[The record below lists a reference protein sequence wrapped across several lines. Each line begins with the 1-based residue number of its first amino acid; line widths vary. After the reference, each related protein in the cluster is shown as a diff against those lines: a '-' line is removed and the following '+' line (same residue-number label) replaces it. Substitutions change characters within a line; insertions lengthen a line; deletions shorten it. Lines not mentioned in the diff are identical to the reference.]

1 MKNKIKNIIV
11 FLIVLFTVTLIV
23 GTLYYK
29 KNFAQIDFAT
39 LLYNALGGVEN
50 ANTGFIAD
58 AIKENIVT
66 ILLGVLLA
74 YIPILKYKK
83 KYKIDIKIKDK
94 KKGFTVFPFNKKI
107 YLIIIFLS
115 SLCFFIMKVGVI
127 DFIKE
132 QSETSYLFDKYYTDT
147 KNKSISFPEN
157 KRNLIVVFLE
167 SMETSLISQ
176 EEGGGWEYTVIPELA
191 DLAKENINFSDTE
204 KIGGGYQT
212 FGTGWT
218 IAGMVSQTTGIP
230 LKINITSNS
239 YSGYSSFLPG
249 AYSLGDILK
258 KEGYNLEV
266 MFGSNANFAGR
277 KDFFTVHGDYTIFDV
292 NTAIE
297 QEKMT
302 EEEKVWWGFDDDNL
316 YSWAKEEILN
326 LSQSDQPFNFIM
338 LTADTHFKDGYLS
351 KNAEEIYNEQYE
363 NVFAYSSKSIN
374 EFIKWIQ
381 QQDFYKNTTIVLIG
395 DHLGMQS
402 DFYEEH
408 IKNNNY
414 NRKVYNVFINS
425 AINDTNSKNR
435 KFSTLDI
442 FPTILASIGAKIDG
456 ERLGLGT
463 NLFSD
468 KNTLIEELGYDVFND
483 ELSKKSNYYNKYILK
498 GDYLEM
504 LKETSKE

>member
-1 MKNKIKNIIV
+1 MNKLTAV
-11 FLIVLFTVTLIV
+11 FLDVL
-23 GTLYYK
+23 G
-29 KNFAQIDFAT
+29 AEAGQ
-39 LLYNALGGVEN
+39 
-50 ANTGFIAD
+50 
-58 AIKENIVT
+58 
-66 ILLGVLLA
+66 
-74 YIPILKYKK
+74 
-83 KYKIDIKIKDK
+83 
-94 KKGFTVFPFNKKI
+94 
-107 YLIIIFLS
+107 
-115 SLCFFIMKVGVI
+115 
-127 DFIKE
+127 
-132 QSETSYLFDKYYTDT
+132 T
-147 KNKSISFPEN
+147 K
-157 KRNLIVVFLE
+157 RA
-167 SMETSLISQ
+167 
-176 EEGGGWEYTVIPELA
+176 A